1 MIKRLQLKSLLSDRG
16 FQVAIGVMALVLILI
31 VILAAFNIQPGELR
45 VPIKYSR
52 FDPRN
57 YSLGQW
63 YYLLNYVLFGLTVF
77 AGHLLLGAKL
87 YQAKG
92 RFYALVYVYLGAIV
106 LLITAIFFMS
116 IIKVVS
122 LSQ

>member
-1 MIKRLQLKSLLSDRG
+1 MIKRLQLKLLISDRA
-16 FQVAIGVMALVLILI
+16 FLASIGVMGAVLLLI
-31 VILAAFNIQPGELR
+31 IILAAFNIHPGELR
-45 VPIKYSR
+45 VPVRYSR

-63 YYLLNYVLFGLTVF
+63 YYLLNYILF
-77 AGHLLLGAKL
+77 AGIVFVSHVLLGAKL
-87 YQAKG
+87 YQIKG
-92 RFYALVYVYLGAIV
+92 RLYAQVYVYFGAII

-122 LSQ
+122 WSD